1 MNDFRPIV
9 WERKYLIDYK
19 HQYFVEMLYVVSENL
34 QISILFYLFCFG
46 FFFFKKLKAGG
57 QLGIKAWSLIILT
70 VQNASLILT
79 MRYTRT
85 LPGDM
90 YFASTAV
97 MITEIVKVF
106 SSMVVLL
113 GEKQSVAEW
122 LKFLYSITIGHPLD
136 MVKMLVPACIYT
148 VQNNLLYVAVSN
160 LDAATYQVHS

>member
-1 MNDFRPIV
+1 MFNVI
-9 WERKYLIDYK
+9 
-19 HQYFVEMLYVVSENL
+19 
-34 QISILFYLFCFG
+34 
-46 FFFFKKLKAGG
+46 GG

-97 MITEIVKVF
+97 MITEIVKMF
-106 SSMVVLL
+106 ASLAILL
-113 GEKQSVAEW
+113 GDKRSVTEW
-122 LKFLYSITIGHPLD
+122 LKFLYSVSVAHPLD
-136 MVKMLVPACIYT
+136 MAKMLVPACIYT

-160 LDAATYQVHS
+160 LDAATYQVRSQL

>member
-1 MNDFRPIV
+1 
-9 WERKYLIDYK
+9 
-19 HQYFVEMLYVVSENL
+19 MLYANAVFENL
-34 QISILFYLFCFG
+34 SISL
-46 FFFFKKLKAGG
+46 FFFFKLNQKKTAG

-70 VQNASLILT
+70 VQNTSVILT

-97 MITEIVKVF
+97 MITEIVKVLI
-106 SSMVVLL
+106 SMAILL

-122 LKFLYSITIGHPLD
+122 LKFLYSNTIGHPLD

-148 VQNNLLYVAVSN
+148 VQNNLLYVAVSS
-160 LDAATYQVHS
+160 LDAATYQVHLWPVLFV

>member
-1 MNDFRPIV
+1 MQFLKIY
-9 WERKYLIDYK
+9 KYL
-19 HQYFVEMLYVVSENL
+19 
-34 QISILFYLFCFG
+34 C
-46 FFFFKKLKAGG
+46 FFFFSNQTKKTAG
-57 QLGIKAWSLIILT
+57 QLLGIKTWSLIILT
-70 VQNASLILT
+70 VQNTSVILT

-97 MITEIVKVF
+97 MITEVVKVF
-106 SSMVVLL
+106 TSMAILL

-122 LKFLYSITIGHPLD
+122 LKFLYSNTIGHPLD

-160 LDAATYQVHS
+160 LDATTYQVHLWPVLFV

>member
-1 MNDFRPIV
+1 MQFLKI
-9 WERKYLIDYK
+9 
-19 HQYFVEMLYVVSENL
+19 YVFLCVL
-34 QISILFYLFCFG
+34 CFLFSQ
-46 FFFFKKLKAGG
+46 KNKTGG
-57 QLGIKAWSLIILT
+57 QLGIKAWSLVILT
-70 VQNASLILT
+70 VQNASVILT

-97 MITEIVKVF
+97 MITEIFKVF
-106 SSMVVLL
+106 SSMAILL

-122 LKFLYSITIGHPLD
+122 LKFLYTHTIGHPLD

-160 LDAATYQVHS
+160 LDAATYQVHSWPVSLV

>member
-1 MNDFRPIV
+1 M
-9 WERKYLIDYK
+9 
-19 HQYFVEMLYVVSENL
+19 S
-34 QISILFYLFCFG
+34 
-46 FFFFKKLKAGG
+46 
-57 QLGIKAWSLIILT
+57 IKAWSLVILT

-97 MITEIVKVF
+97 MITEIVKAI
-106 SSMVVLL
+106 SSVTIMF
-113 GEKQSVAEW
+113 GEKRSVVEL
-122 LKFLYSITIGHPLD
+122 LKYLRSITIDHPLD

-160 LDAATYQVHS
+160 LDAATYQVLK